1 MMILM
6 LYAIKI
12 KNGIGYVA
20 LTNAIFEWNIPV
32 LKFFSCPS
40 FHMDFANFF
49 SSNSVNSIWRT
60 SLRFLSKTSFKMSCR
75 IQYDMNSFGIVST
88 VYIKYPGLAF

>member
-32 LKFFSCPS
+32 LKF
-40 FHMDFANFF
+40 
-49 SSNSVNSIWRT
+49 SSLT
-60 SLRFLSKTSFKMSCR
+60 
-75 IQYDMNSFGIVST
+75 
-88 VYIKYPGLAF
+88 A